1 MIRRLIILLLI
12 VGCDDYST
20 GPERSGCLNPSAC
33 NYDSK
38 AIFQDV
44 NDICIF
50 EDCAGE
56 CGGVDTSCFGCD
68 DVKNSGL
75 VVDEPY
81 DGSEGAW
88 IGGCDCFEQ
97 IED

>member
-1 MIRRLIILLLI
+1 MDIGIYWNKQSNRDI
-12 VGCDDYST
+12 VLNFDYWHS
-20 GPERSGCLNPSAC
+20 
-33 NYDSK
+33 
-38 AIFQDV
+38 IFQDV